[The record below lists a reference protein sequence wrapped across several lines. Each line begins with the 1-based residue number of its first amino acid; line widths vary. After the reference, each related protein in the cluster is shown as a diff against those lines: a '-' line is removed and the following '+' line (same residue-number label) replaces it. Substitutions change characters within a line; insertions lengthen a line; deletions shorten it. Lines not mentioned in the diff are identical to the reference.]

1 MLNEFNI
8 KIFDFVFST
17 NIGLKGDYL
26 DNSNDNYL
34 CSQLSDL
41 IKDVCEE
48 YDFWDEYKIY
58 FNDNC
63 VIDASTLGGRHYI
76 YNGFPRMKLN
86 TKKMYLNYKLEQV
99 KKIIENNGDFSK
111 EKFEIITENII
122 NVGKKE
128 ILDYCSEVGIVEYI
142 GKVFISADN
151 CPALAIIYDNI
162 KAVLYT
168 EEEMQFLATKNIIMV
183 NGNGNN
189 IGNIEQNVNSKNC
202 DDKLFDLV
210 LSKLDLLEKEGISK
224 DDIKLLKEACK
235 DKNKGK
241 VVRFLKDIATGT
253 ISSVVATGILYSLGI
268 H

>member
-8 KIFDFVFST
+8 KIFDFIFST
-17 NIGLKGDYL
+17 NIGLKGGYL
-26 DNSNDNYL
+26 DNSNENCLY
-34 CSQLSDL
+34 SQLRDL

-48 YDFWDEYKIY
+48 YDFWDEYKSY

-63 VIDASTLGGRHYI
+63 VIDASTLDGRHYI
-76 YNGFPRMKLN
+76 YNEFPRMKLN
-86 TKKMYLNYKLEQV
+86 TKKMYLNYKLEEV
-99 KKIIENNGDFSK
+99 KKIIDNNGDFSK

-128 ILDYCSEVGIVEYI
+128 ILDYCQEIGIIEYI

-151 CPALAIIYDNI
+151 FPAIAIIYDNI
-162 KAVLYT
+162 RAVLYT
-168 EEEMQFLATKNIIMV
+168 EEEVQSLIAENIILV
-183 NGNGNN
+183 SGNGNN
-189 IGNIEQNVNSKNC
+189 IGNIEQNANSKNS

-210 LSKLDLLEKEGISK
+210 LNKLDLLEKEGISK
-224 DDIKLLKEACK
+224 SDLKLLEKACK
-235 DKNKGK
+235 SKNKVK
-241 VVRFLKDIATGT
+241 VVNFLKDVATGT

>member
-1 MLNEFNI
+1 
-8 KIFDFVFST
+8 
-17 NIGLKGDYL
+17 
-26 DNSNDNYL
+26 
-34 CSQLSDL
+34 
-41 IKDVCEE
+41 
-48 YDFWDEYKIY
+48 
-58 FNDNC
+58 
-63 VIDASTLGGRHYI
+63 
-76 YNGFPRMKLN
+76 MKLN

-111 EKFEIITENII
+111 EKFETITENII

-128 ILDYCSEVGIVEYI
+128 ILDYCSEVGIIEYI

-162 KAVLYT
+162 KTVVYT
-168 EEEMQFLATKNIIMV
+168 EEEIQFLATKNFIMV
-183 NGNGNN
+183 NGNN
-189 IGNIEQNVNSKNC
+189 IGSIEQNVNSKNC

-210 LSKLDLLEKEGISK
+210 LSKLDLLEKEEISK
-224 DDIKLLKEACK
+224 GDIKSLKEACK

-241 VVRFLKDIATGT
+241 VVSFLKDIATGT